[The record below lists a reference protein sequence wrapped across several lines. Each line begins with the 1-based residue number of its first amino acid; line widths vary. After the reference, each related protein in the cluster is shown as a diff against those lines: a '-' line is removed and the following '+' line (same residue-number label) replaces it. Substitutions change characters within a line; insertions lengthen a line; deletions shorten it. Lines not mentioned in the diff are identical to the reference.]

1 MFEQLNDILRYNGK
15 TYQLPSATLAD
26 QLSDTA
32 DRSSPLAPLLETN
45 DMMQYFAS
53 PYLPFYS
60 SNIRGY
66 TCDWEIKD
74 TQLFL
79 LSFISRS
86 TMLYSIDQLLG
97 KSLPAISSVSEARLQ
112 RFKEIETKF
121 EQQYGSIK
129 DIEEKMHDSLD
140 DSEKRLVSEGAK
152 IAYKD
157 MKDECFA
164 LLQISGEYEDKA
176 TVFAEWFSGSFE
188 LKEFKEYD
196 TKTDS
201 LHIKISK
208 GIVVDI
214 TMCNASET
222 QETF

>member
-26 QLSDTA
+26 QLSDA
-32 DRSSPLAPLLETN
+32 AERSSPLAPLLETN
-45 DMMQYFAS
+45 DMMQYFTS

-66 TCDWEIKD
+66 TCHWKIEDN
-74 TQLFL
+74 QLFL

-97 KSLPAISSVSEARLQ
+97 KSLPAISSVSEAKSQ
-112 RFKEIETKF
+112 RFKEIETEF

-129 DIEEKMHDSLD
+129 DIEENMQKLHDSLD
-140 DSEKRLVSEGAK
+140 DSEKKFVSKGTK
-152 IAYKD
+152 TAYKD
-157 MKDECFA
+157 MKDECFT
-164 LLQISGEYEDKA
+164 LLILSGEYEEKA
-176 TVFAEWFSGSFE
+176 TLFAEWFSGSVE
-188 LKEFKEYD
+188 LKEFKEYAA
-196 TKTDS
+196 KTDS

-208 GIVVDI
+208 GLVIGSTI
-214 TMCNASET
+214 CRAPLS
-222 QETF
+222 

>member
-26 QLSDTA
+26 QLSDAA
-32 DRSSPLAPLLETN
+32 DRSSPLAPLFETN

-74 TQLFL
+74 NQLFL

-97 KSLPAISSVSEARLQ
+97 KSLPAISSVSEAKHQ
-112 RFKEIETKF
+112 HFKEIETKF

-129 DIEEKMHDSLD
+129 DIEEKMQKSHDSFD
-140 DSEKRLVSEGAK
+140 DSEKKFVSEETK

-157 MKDECFA
+157 MKSECFT
-164 LLQISGEYEDKA
+164 LLILSGEYEDKA
-176 TVFAEWFSGSFE
+176 TVFAEWFSGSVE
-188 LKEFKEYD
+188 LKEFKEYA

-208 GIVVDI
+208 GVVI
-214 TMCNASET
+214 GSTLSRAPLS
-222 QETF
+222 